1 MGIKSSWHFWLPLGS
16 SGHPWE
22 SVGSAWHL
30 QESLGI
36 SLPHRFILGY
46 VFGKVR
52 LTVLGRNLLYFS
64 EDKALKHVV
73 RNEGFGQRV
82 RLGQPMLGIG

>member
-1 MGIKSSWHFWLPLGS
+1 MGIKSSWHFWVPLGS

-30 QESLGI
+30 QDILGI
-36 SLPHRFILGY
+36 SWPHWFILGY
-46 VFGKVR
+46 VFLQVTGF
-52 LTVLGRNLLYFS
+52 GRNLLYFS

>member
-1 MGIKSSWHFWLPLGS
+1 MAPPGHF
-16 SGHPWE
+16 GHLL
-22 SVGSAWHL
+22 A
-30 QESLGI
+30 SLVH
-36 SLPHRFILGY
+36 S
-46 VFGKVR
+46 R
-52 LTVLGRNLLYFS
+52 LCFWKGQTNCTQVTGFGRNLLYFS